1 MGERSIASLEDHLR
15 LAIDG
20 ASKGNPGPAGAGVV
34 VMDGNRQILEE
45 IAKPLGIATNNV
57 AEYQALILG
66 LETAYKRGASRVTV
80 QTDSQLLARQ
90 VEGRYKISAPHL
102 RELNNQVRGLIGLF
116 DAFEIT
122 HTLREGNTRAD
133 ALANQ
138 GARANRSD

>member
-1 MGERSIASLEDHLR
+1 MR

-34 VMDGNRQILEE
+34 IMDGDGQILEE

-66 LETAYKRGASRVTV
+66 LEEAKKRGACHITV

-102 RELNNQVRGLIGLF
+102 RELHSQVRALIELF
-116 DAFEIT
+116 KSVEIT
-122 HTLREGNTRAD
+122 HTLREGNTQAD

-138 GARANRSD
+138 GARANRL